1 MKGGLSLAVSLLL
14 GSAVILACI
23 LANKVSSRFGVPML
37 LGFILLGMVFGSDG
51 LFRIPFDNF
60 SFAETVCS
68 VALIFIMFYGGFG
81 TRWKEA
87 RPVAAKSILLSSVG
101 VVLTWGL
108 TGVFCHYAL
117 RIEWLESLLIGAVL
131 SSTDA
136 ASVFSVLRSRKL
148 SLKHNTDSLLEV
160 ESGSND
166 PWSYMLTVIVLSL
179 MNGNH
184 SAGGLVYTLFAQ
196 IVYGTGAGVLIALGA
211 LWVLRHFTFGT
222 NGFDAAF
229 VIAVAIL
236 SYALPA
242 AIGGNGY
249 LSAYIVGIIL
259 GNRPIKNK
267 KSLVHFF
274 DGITS
279 LMQMLIFFM
288 LGLLAFPSQMP
299 AVLLPALLIAL
310 FLTLVARPLAVL
322 AILGPFRAPLAQQGV
337 VAWAGLRGASSIV
350 FAIMATVNPAYMKN
364 DVFHI
369 VFCVV
374 LFSIAIQGTLL
385 PWISKRLHMINADG
399 DILKTFNDYSEEA
412 PVQFI
417 RLVMRPGH
425 VWIGR
430 MVKDTPIPPETLLLF
445 IRRDGK
451 DIIPHGS
458 TPIRENDILVLGAVA
473 YQGDSDIQLSE
484 LTVDEQHQW
493 CGKTISQLALPDNT
507 LIMMIR
513 RDGRTILPRGKTLI
527 RAGDVLVMNT

>member
-1 MKGGLSLAVSLLL
+1 MAAALLL

-23 LANKVSSRFGVPML
+23 LASKISSRFGIPML
-37 LGFILLGMVFGSDG
+37 LGFILLGMLFGSDG
-51 LFRIPFDNF
+51 LFRIPFDDF
-60 SFAETVCS
+60 TFAETECS

-81 TRWKEA
+81 TRWKA
-87 RPVAAKSILLSSVG
+87 AKPVAAQSILLSSVG
-101 VVLTWGL
+101 VILTWGL
-108 TGVFCHYAL
+108 TGVFCPYVL
-117 RIEWLESLLIGAVL
+117 RIAWLESLLIGAVL

-136 ASVFSVLRSRKL
+136 ASVFSVLRSRRL
-148 SLKHNTDSLLEV
+148 SLKYNTDSLLEV

-166 PWSYMLTVIVLSL
+166 PWSYMLTVVVLSL
-179 MNGNH
+179 MNGECT
-184 SAGGLVYTLFAQ
+184 AGGLLYTLFAQ
-196 IVYGTGAGVLIALGA
+196 IVYGVGIGALIALGA

-222 NGFDAAF
+222 DGFDAAF

-236 SYALPA
+236 SYALPTVV
-242 AIGGNGY
+242 GGNGY

-299 AVLLPALLIAL
+299 GQLIPALLITV
-310 FLTLVARPLAVL
+310 FLTLVARPIAVAAVL
-322 AILGPFRAPLAQQGV
+322 GAFRAPLAQQGLV
-337 VAWAGLRGASSIV
+337 SWAGLRGASSIV

-374 LFSIAIQGTLL
+374 LFSMAIQGTLL
-385 PWISKRLHMINADG
+385 PWVSRKLRMMNADG
-399 DILKTFNDYSEEA
+399 DILKTFNDYSEET

-417 RLVMRPGH
+417 RLIAHQGH
-425 VWIGR
+425 AWIGR
-430 MVKDTPIPPETLLLF
+430 MVKDTALPPETLLLF

-451 DIIPHGS
+451 DIIPRGS
-458 TPIRENDILVLGAVA
+458 TLIQENDVLVLGAVT
-473 YQGDSDIQLSE
+473 YQGDSEIRLSE
-484 LTVDEQHQW
+484 VTMDPEHEW
-493 CGKTISQLALPDNT
+493 CGKRIAELSLPADT

-513 RDGRTILPRGKTLI
+513 RDGRMILPRGKTLI